1 MAIFSI
7 SGVKLVGI
15 ASAVPQHE
23 VSNLDFDTIPEKER
37 KLYVRTTGIEK
48 RRVAKPGT
56 CTSDLCEHAAKALL
70 KKLSWSPS
78 EVSVLVFLTQTPD
91 YITPATA
98 AILQHKLGL
107 PHSCMAL
114 DINLGC
120 SGYPYGLSVVASL
133 LRNMPGAKAL
143 FLAGDVSS
151 ACLSEQDKSA
161 APIFS
166 DAGTATALVQD
177 DSAPEMFFNLET
189 DGSGYEAIIIPEG
202 GYRKPTTPQSLE
214 VVEESP
220 GIVRNKTHLVL
231 NGINIFNFSV
241 QAAPKNVNA
250 LLQHFNIDKDS
261 VDYFVFHQANLV
273 INESIRKKMALTSE
287 QTPLTLGKFGNTSSA
302 TIPLT
307 ITSEIQAA
315 VSQGPCRLLLSGFG
329 VGLSW
334 GAAVVDTNG
343 IVCLPVLEADL

>member
-1 MAIFSI
+1 MAT
-7 SGVKLVGI
+7 
-15 ASAVPQHE
+15 AVPQNE

-48 RRVAKPGT
+48 RRVAKAGT
-56 CTSDLCEHAAKALL
+56 CTSDLCEYAAKTLME
-70 KKLSWSPS
+70 KLGWLPD
-78 EVSVLVFLTQTPD
+78 EISVLVFLTQTPD

-98 AILQHKLGL
+98 ALLQHKLGL
-107 PHSCMAL
+107 PQSCMAL
-114 DINLGC
+114 DVNLGC
-120 SGYPYGLSVVASL
+120 SGYPYGLSVVASI

-166 DAGTATALVQD
+166 DAGSATALVQD
-177 DSAPEMFFNLET
+177 DQAPEMFFNLET

-202 GYRKPTTPQSLE
+202 GYRKPTTVQSLE
-214 VVEESP
+214 VVEESA

-241 QAAPKNVNA
+241 QAAPKNA
-250 LLQHFNIDKDS
+250 LALMEHYNIPKDG
-261 VDYFVFHQANLV
+261 VDFFVFHQANLV
-273 INESIRKKMALTSE
+273 INESIRKKLALTRE

-302 TIPLT
+302 TIPVT
-307 ITSEIQAA
+307 ITSEIREM
-315 VSQGPCRLLLSGFG
+315 VNQGRNRLLLSGFG

-334 GAAVVDTNG
+334 GSAIIDTDT
-343 IVCLPVLEADL
+343 IVCLPVLEVDL

>member
-7 SGVKLVGI
+7 PGVEIVGM
-15 ASAVPQHE
+15 ATTVPKHE

-48 RRVAKPGT
+48 RRVARNGT
-56 CTSDLCEHAAKALL
+56 CASDLCEHAARALL
-70 KKLSWSPS
+70 EKLGWQPS

-166 DAGTATALVQD
+166 DAGSATALVQD
-177 DSAPEMFFNLET
+177 DSAPEMYFNLET
-189 DGSGYEAIIIPEG
+189 DGSGFEAIIIPEG
-202 GYRKPTTPQSLE
+202 GYRKPITPQSLE
-214 VVEESP
+214 LVEESP
-220 GIVRNKTHLVL
+220 GIVRNKTHLAL

-241 QAAPKNVNA
+241 QAAPQNANA
-250 LLQHFNIDKDS
+250 LLEHFGIPKSS

-273 INESIRKKMALTSE
+273 INESIRKKMGLTTE
-287 QTPLTLGKFGNTSSA
+287 QAPLTLGKFGNTSSA
-302 TIPLT
+302 TIPVT
-307 ITSEIQAA
+307 IASEIQAI
-315 VSQGPCRLLLSGFG
+315 VSQKPSRLLLSGFG

-334 GAAVVDTNG
+334 GAAIVDTQG
-343 IVCLPVLEADL
+343 MVCLPVLEADL

>member
-1 MAIFSI
+1 MATT
-7 SGVKLVGI
+7 
-15 ASAVPQHE
+15 VPKHE
-23 VSNLDFDTIPEKER
+23 VFNLEFDTIPEKER
-37 KLYVRTTGIEK
+37 KLYVRTTGINK

-56 CTSDLCEHAAKALL
+56 CTSDLCEHSAKALIAEL
-70 KKLSWSPS
+70 GWEPS
-78 EVSVLVFLTQTPD
+78 EIQVLVFLTQTPD

-98 AILQHKLGL
+98 AVLQAKLGL
-107 PHSCMAL
+107 SKTCMAL
-114 DINLGC
+114 DVNLGC

-166 DAGTATALVQD
+166 DAGSATALVQD
-177 DSAPEMFFNLET
+177 NAAPAMHFNLET
-189 DGSGYEAIIIPEG
+189 DGSGYEAIIIPQG
-202 GYRKPTTPQSLE
+202 GYRNPTTVQSLQ
-214 VVEESP
+214 VVTESP

-231 NGINIFNFSV
+231 NGINVFNFSV
-241 QAAPKNVNA
+241 QAAPKNANA
-250 LLQHFNIDKDS
+250 LLEHFNISKKS

-273 INESIRKKMALTSE
+273 INESIRKKLALSAE
-287 QTPLTLGKFGNTSSA
+287 QTPQTLGRFGNTSSA
-302 TIPLT
+302 TIPIT

-334 GAAVVDTNG
+334 GTAIIDTNA